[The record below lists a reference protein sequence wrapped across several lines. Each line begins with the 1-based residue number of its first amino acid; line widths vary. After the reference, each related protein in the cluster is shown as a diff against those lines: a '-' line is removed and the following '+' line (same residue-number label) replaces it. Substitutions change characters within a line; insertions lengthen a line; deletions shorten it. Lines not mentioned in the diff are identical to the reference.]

1 MMARR
6 WSLAFLVLLLAS
18 VPLRAAER
26 PLLVCYGDSITAGL
40 GLPYGKTYPDDL
52 QRMLDQAGY
61 HYRVVN
67 RGTSGATTKD
77 AVAGLPYLLRMHPA
91 VAIVE
96 FGGNDGLRGL
106 PIADT
111 RANLDKVLTT
121 LQGAHIRVLLA
132 GITLPP
138 DYGPDYIRQ
147 FQDMYRQLA
156 AKDHV
161 VLLPMLY
168 IKLIGV
174 PGTIQRD
181 GIHPTEKGAVLIA
194 ETLVPALKPLLKK

>member
-1 MMARR
+1 M
-6 WSLAFLVLLLAS
+6 VLLLSAL
-18 VPLRAAER
+18 PLRSAER
-26 PLLVCYGDSITAGL
+26 PLLICYGDSITAGL
-40 GLPYGKTYPDDL
+40 GLPYGKTYPDVL
-52 QRMLDQAGY
+52 QQMLNNAGY

-77 AVAGLPYLLRMHPA
+77 AVAGLPYILQLHPA

-106 PIADT
+106 PIART
-111 RANLDKVLTT
+111 RANLDQILTT
-121 LQGAHIRVLLA
+121 LKRAHIRVLLA

-138 DYGPDYIRQ
+138 DYGPNYTRQ
-147 FQDMYRQLA
+147 FEAMYRELA
-156 AKDHV
+156 VKDHV
-161 VLLPMLY
+161 ALVPMLY
-168 IKLIGV
+168 KKLIGV

-194 ETLVPALKPLLKK
+194 ETLMQALKPLLRQVESRK

>member
-1 MMARR
+1 M
-6 WSLAFLVLLLAS
+6 
-18 VPLRAAER
+18 PLRSAER
-26 PLLVCYGDSITAGL
+26 PLLICYGDSITAGL
-40 GLPYGKTYPDDL
+40 GLPYGKTYPDVL
-52 QRMLDQAGY
+52 QQMLNNAGY

-77 AVAGLPYLLRMHPA
+77 AVAGLPYILQLHPA

-106 PIADT
+106 PIART
-111 RANLDKVLTT
+111 RANLDQILTT
-121 LQGAHIRVLLA
+121 LKRAHIRVLLA

-138 DYGPDYIRQ
+138 DYGPNYTRQ
-147 FQDMYRQLA
+147 FEAMYRELA
-156 AKDHV
+156 VKDHV
-161 VLLPMLY
+161 ALVPMLY
-168 IKLIGV
+168 KKLIGV

-194 ETLVPALKPLLKK
+194 ETLMQALKPLLRQVESRK